1 MRILLSFI
9 VALAA
14 IACAPVETPSEN
26 HPDQTNPNDTT
37 LVEPSDTLQTPED
50 VPAEEEKPEE
60 TPEEEMKDPWAE
72 EPVEDGVNV
81 NQYDDFERVA
91 LQSEIQNVQPM
102 TGIVLWTDSSKSESI
117 KDCIQLE
124 FAYMLYNQVCK
135 EKDVYD
141 WTPMDNLLD
150 EVASRG
156 HQLVVRFRYTYVGKS
171 CAVPDYIKAWEGYE
185 ELSGKSE
192 GRTTYF
198 PDWRCE
204 ELQRFHLDFHKR
216 FAERY
221 DNDPRLAFV
230 QTGFGL
236 WAEYHIYD
244 GPKIMGRTFPSKEFQ
259 EIFFK
264 EMDKYFKNTTWSIS
278 IDAASSSYS
287 PLKAK
292 RELLDLRFGNFDDSF
307 MHEDHGDYNHE
318 CWVFF
323 GNQRYKTAPAGGEF
337 SYYTDYD
344 QRHCLDKEGM
354 YGRVFEEEVAKYHMT
369 YINGNDQP
377 GYQPKERIKE
387 ASMAMGYN
395 YEILDY
401 RVSGDQAAVL
411 IKNIGVAP
419 IYRDAYVSING
430 NKGDYSLMNLMPGM
444 RAWVLIQGS
453 GVSADAVPEIVCD
466 HLVPGQKIEYKAN
479 VE

>member
-1 MRILLSFI
+1 M
-9 VALAA
+9 
-14 IACAPVETPSEN
+14 ACAPVETPADNTDLPEV
-26 HPDQTNPNDTT
+26 QDTT
-37 LVEPSDTLQTPED
+37 SVDTSAKPEI
-50 VPAEEEKPEE
+50 PAEEDDEKSNDDWTE
-60 TPEEEMKDPWAE
+60 DP
-72 EPVEDGVNV
+72 VVDGVDV
-81 NQYDDFERVA
+81 SAYDDYERVA
-91 LQSEIQNVQPM
+91 LQSEVKNVQPM
-102 TGIVLWTDSSKSESI
+102 TGIVLWTDNGRAESM

-156 HQLVVRFRYTYVGKS
+156 HQLVVRFRYTYVGRQCS
-171 CAVPDYIKAWEGYE
+171 VPDYIKAWPGYE
-185 ELSGKSE
+185 ETKGLSE

-198 PDWRCE
+198 PDWRCD

-221 DNDPRLAFV
+221 DKDPRLAFV

-244 GPKIMGRTFPSKEFQ
+244 GPCQIGKTFPSKEFQ
-259 EIFFK
+259 ATFFK
-264 EMDKYFKNTTWSIS
+264 EMETYFKNTTWSIS
-278 IDAASSSYS
+278 IDAADSFYS
-287 PLKAK
+287 PLKVQT
-292 RELLDLRFGNFDDSF
+292 ELLDLRFGNFDDSF
-307 MHEDHGDYNHE
+307 MHKEHGDYNHD

-323 GNQRYKTAPAGGEF
+323 GKNRYKKAPCGGEF

-344 QRHCLDKEGM
+344 QKHCLDKEGM

-377 GYQPKERIKE
+377 GYQTRERIKE
-387 ASMAMGYN
+387 ASMSMGYKF
-395 YEILDY
+395 EILDY
-401 RVSGDQAAVL
+401 RIKGDEAAVL

-419 IYRDAYVSING
+419 IYRDAFIAVGESLG
-430 NKGDYSLMNLMPGM
+430 EYSLANLMPGW
-444 RAWVLIQGS
+444 RQWVVIKGA
-453 GVSADAVPEIVCD
+453 GVSAEAVPQIVCD
-466 HLVPGQKIEYKAN
+466 HLVEGQKIEYKAD
-479 VE
+479 VK